1 MSSKPEQGLA
11 DAAPAKAEVDDLE
24 VVQPTDDPAK
34 FDLDGLVRGSRGV
47 TVRVEVQPNGIL
59 LADVQDLAARIDAY
73 PTDDDVPAALVEEYV
88 ALREQLDHTDVY
100 VIEGRN
106 SDWLKAFT
114 KQMQERLGGDAE
126 DESLSEEQRAAIVKK
141 VGYAQIAAQ
150 IVQPEGVT
158 AADVEALY
166 ERCETEADKLW
177 RAMRR
182 ANSEPVKALM
192 PDFSARVSRL
202 SRRG

>member
-1 MSSKPEQGLA
+1 MSSKPEQGLT
-11 DAAPAKAEVDDLE
+11 DAAPAKAEDDDLE
-24 VVQPTDDPAK
+24 VVQPTDDPAE

-73 PTDDDVPAALVEEYV
+73 PTALVEEYV

-100 VIEGRN
+100 VVEGRN